1 MNSVSATVN
10 GQAVNIVDVIVDG
23 SNIHYVYVDSGKFL
37 KVSNRIYLDNLVSAT
52 TIGTSATVAP

>member
-10 GQAVNIVDVIVDG
+10 GQIINVVEVIVDG
-23 SNIHYVYVDSGKFL
+23 SNIHYVYVDSGKNL
-37 KVSNRIYLDNLVSAT
+37 KVSNRIYLDSSVSAT

>member
-10 GQAVNIVDVIVDG
+10 GQAVNIVDVVVDG
-23 SNIHYVYVDSGKFL
+23 CNIYYVYVDSGKFL
-37 KVSNRIYLDNLVSAT
+37 KVSNRIYLDNSVSAT